1 MSKKNMKR
9 AMNMKLKMLDKYFD
23 GKQKKLKMITVD

>member
-9 AMNMKLKMLDKYFD
+9 AMNMKLKMLERKRRFMARRAC
-23 GKQKKLKMITVD
+23 KQKW